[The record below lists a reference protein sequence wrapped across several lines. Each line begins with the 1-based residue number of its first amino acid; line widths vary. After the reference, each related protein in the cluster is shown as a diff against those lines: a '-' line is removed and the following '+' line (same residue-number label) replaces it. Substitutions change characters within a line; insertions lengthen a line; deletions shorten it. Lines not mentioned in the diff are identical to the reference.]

1 MKTWTEWKN
10 KSRDTLPS
18 TDCRAKVYCMH
29 CAVQCSACIIACTR
43 DSIWSV
49 RRQSIVF
56 VRQDQSQ
63 KIVHFLEMESKR
75 LVHFLLHILV
85 HCCLCNVQGHFV
97 LSFETILFCKTKWN
111 TNWNYI
117 NNNNRNKYSGINK
130 RKQIKIHCFGFCC
143 FVLFHIDEFIE
154 DEYMNA
160 FFFLGIESR
169 WVNSIQNNLTENKI
183 ATKMQFL

>member
-1 MKTWTEWKN
+1 MEKQIARHTAKY
-10 KSRDTLPS
+10 RLPS
-18 TDCRAKVYCMH
+18 QGILYALCS
-29 CAVQCSACIIACTR
+29 AVQCMYNRMHTR
-43 DSIWSV
+43 LDMV
-49 RRQSIVF
+49 CEETEYMF

-63 KIVHFLEMESKR
+63 KIVHFLEMESKW

-85 HCCLCNVQGHFV
+85 HCCLCNVQGYFV
-97 LSFETILFCKTKWN
+97 LSFEAILFCKTKWN

-143 FVLFHIDEFIE
+143 FVLFRIDEFIE

-169 WVNSIQNNLTENKI
+169 WVNSIQDNLTENKI